1 MGLKEVDRP
10 QLRPQVPATP
20 ADGVESAQTL
30 LTLGFAENAGTQ
42 IFCQLSGRA
51 TDVLRIVR
59 EAMPRTLSCQVNAV
73 SLKSDNEGRDR
84 GALEELVHLNLA
96 EYLST
101 RSRPPGLP

>member
-1 MGLKEVDRP
+1 MGQKAEDRP

-59 EAMPRTLSCQVNAV
+59 EAMSRTLSCQVNAV
-73 SLKSDNEGRDR
+73 SLKSDNEGLDG
-84 GALEELVHLNLA
+84 GALEDHDHLSLA
-96 EYLST
+96 ACLFT
-101 RSRPPGLP
+101 KNRPPGLP